1 MILWKLACP
10 QFIVLK
16 FEFPLIRDRGKNI
29 VAFAMELCSLAGVK

>member
-16 FEFPLIRDRGKNI
+16 FEFPAYNGI
-29 VAFAMELCSLAGVK
+29 EVKISWPLQ